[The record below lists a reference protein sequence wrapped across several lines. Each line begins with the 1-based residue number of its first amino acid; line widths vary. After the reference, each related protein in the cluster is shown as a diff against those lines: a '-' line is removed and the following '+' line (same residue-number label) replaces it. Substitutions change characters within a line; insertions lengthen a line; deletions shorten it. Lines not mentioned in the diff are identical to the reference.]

1 MTRCLTERCQ
11 TEHRAAA
18 QIDARVARARV
29 LNSDNSPRVARATK
43 IQRCENEKKT
53 RCTQV
58 LNADF
63 FRGLLRKASPT
74 KNDAEACADIRS
86 TGCALPC
93 KIIGTHQIKHGEW
106 RGIRANSPNI
116 APAAEHDFQNH
127 LYTDPPLMSAYASH
141 ADGKK
146 DLKKVERRA
155 RVKQKRRSR
164 PKNEKLRYILQKTR
178 AARR

>member
-11 TEHRAAA
+11 TEHCAAA
-18 QIDARVARARV
+18 QIDARVARARD

-43 IQRCENEKKT
+43 IQRCEYEKKT

-58 LNADF
+58 LNAVF
-63 FRGLLRKASPT
+63 FRGLLRKATPT

-106 RGIRANSPNI
+106 RGSRANSPNI

-127 LYTDPPLMSAYASH
+127 LYTDPPLMSACASR

-146 DLKKVERRA
+146 DKKKGGRRA
-155 RVKQKRRSR
+155 CVKQQRSSR
-164 PKNEKLRYILQKTR
+164 PKNEKLRYIQKTR

>member
-1 MTRCLTERCQ
+1 MHEVTRCLTERCQ

-29 LNSDNSPRVARATK
+29 LNSDNLPRVARATK

-146 DLKKVERRA
+146 DLKK
-155 RVKQKRRSR
+155 S
-164 PKNEKLRYILQKTR
+164 
-178 AARR
+178 